1 MGINKIIEFIQTEK
15 KNIVIEIDS
24 IFNEQFTITSAN
36 FTFKDSS
43 GNILIDGVEAEIDGQ
58 EIYYLLDTTSYDTGR
73 YVAEFQYVVNT
84 ERLIT
89 RIKVA
94 IIE

>member
-1 MGINKIIEFIQTEK
+1 MGINKIVEFIKTEK

-36 FTFKDSS
+36 FTLKDSL
-43 GNILIDGVEAEIDGQ
+43 GNILIDSVEAEIDSQ
-58 EIYYLLDTTSYDTGR
+58 EIYYLLDTTAYDVGR
-73 YVAEFQYVVNT
+73 YVAEFQYVINT
-84 ERLIT
+84 ERLIA
-89 RIKVA
+89 RIKIA

>member
-1 MGINKIIEFIQTEK
+1 MGINKIIEFIKTEK

-43 GNILIDGVEAEIDGQ
+43 GNILIDDVEAEIDSQ
-58 EIYYLLDTTSYDTGR
+58 EIYYLLDSTSYDAGR
-73 YVAEFQYVVNT
+73 YIAEFQYVINS

-89 RIKVA
+89 RLKIAIK
-94 IIE
+94 E